1 MRKNQNKLFALV
13 VLIALMSFRPM
24 PQGKILFFG
33 DSITEQGAK
42 KGGYI
47 DLLDSLVSRRA
58 PVPPQFIGSGI
69 GGNKVYD
76 LYLRLEDDV
85 LAKKPDVVVI
95 WIGVNDVWHKRTSG
109 TGTDYAKFE
118 RFYQALIRKISASGA
133 KMLLCTPAVVGEQ
146 KDYVNEL
153 DGDLNRYSALIR
165 KIAIENNCSL
175 LDLRQ
180 AFHDYIQQNNPENK
194 DRGILTTD
202 GVHLN
207 ALGNLFVAREME
219 KALDAI
225 R

>member
-1 MRKNQNKLFALV
+1 
-13 VLIALMSFRPM
+13 M
-24 PQGKILFFG
+24 PKGKILFFG

-42 KGGYI
+42 PGGYI
-47 DLLDSLVSRRA
+47 RLLDSLVNRRA
-58 PVPPQFIGSGI
+58 PNPPEFIGAGI
-69 GGNKVYD
+69 SGNKVYD
-76 LYLRLEDDV
+76 LYLRLEEDV

-109 TGTDYAKFE
+109 TGTDLAKFE
-118 RFYQALIRKISASGA
+118 RFYQALIKKIRSGGA
-133 KMLLCTPAVVGEQ
+133 KLLLCTPAAVGEQ

-165 KIAIENNCSL
+165 KLAAENGCGL

-180 AFHDYIQQNNPENK
+180 AFHEYIQQNNPDNK

-207 ALGNLFVAREME
+207 AKGNLFVAGKME
-219 KALDAI
+219 EALDAI